1 MEQTRNV
8 LLLIFI
14 TAIMALVTSA
24 LLYFFDHLFSNLL
37 LSEFESK
44 IHSVIQVTIRQDM
57 QVLHHINMN

>member
-1 MEQTRNV
+1 
-8 LLLIFI
+8 
-14 TAIMALVTSA
+14 MALVTSA
-24 LLYFFDHLFSNLL
+24 LLYFFDHLFSNLF